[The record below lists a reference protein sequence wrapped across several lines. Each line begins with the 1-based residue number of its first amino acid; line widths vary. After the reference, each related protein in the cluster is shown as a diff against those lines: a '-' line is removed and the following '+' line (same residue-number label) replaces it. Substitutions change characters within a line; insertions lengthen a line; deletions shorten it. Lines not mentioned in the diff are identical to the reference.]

1 MAEHDR
7 RSILWRYSPGNLSFH
22 PPGYSVDTDSF
33 EFGGAPD
40 WSSNHRHR
48 WPEEWMDGLSE
59 AGRAV
64 LEPAYASFRADI
76 GRPLLDAHGELTRDT
91 SDCRFRKAA
100 TDYDRKPGIKW
111 LSCTAD

>member
-1 MAEHDR
+1 MC
-7 RSILWRYSPGNLSFH
+7 IF
-22 PPGYSVDTDSF
+22 DTLL
-33 EFGGAPD
+33 AR
-40 WSSNHRHR
+40 SSNHRHR

-76 GRPLLDAHGELTRDT
+76 GRPLLDAHGELTRDK

-100 TDYDRKPGIKW
+100 TDYDRKFGIKW